1 MIIDGHA
8 HACGDYLTPESI
20 INKLDKAGVEK
31 VILVPGELDSSK
43 TYYLPNLARMFP
55 SKNVVK
61 VTNSLTKFV
70 MSITGAI
77 KQIPMGNEFVYKL
90 TQKTHGRVV
99 QFLWITQQT
108 GKPKE
113 FLSEKLL
120 DWKFKGVKMHQCWEK
135 FAIDSDYFRSIAEWT
150 EENEIPLFIHLLSDT
165 EVKNIIEYKNSHPK
179 LILIIAHLFGLEL
192 FIRADCKDDNL
203 YFDTSTLQ
211 ITSTKRLMDAIRFVG
226 AENITMG
233 TDTPYGKDNLQ
244 KNINRINNLDVSS
257 KEKDSILGENM
268 KRLLNI

>member
-8 HACGDYLTPESI
+8 HACGDYLSSESI
-20 INKLDKAGVEK
+20 INKLDKAGVDK

-43 TYYLPNLARMFP
+43 TYYLPDLARMFP

-61 VTNSLTKFV
+61 ITNSLTEFV
-70 MSITGAI
+70 MSITGTV
-77 KQIPMGNEFVYKL
+77 KQIPKGNEFVFEL
-90 TQKTHGRVV
+90 TKKSHGRVI
-99 QFLWITQQT
+99 QLLWITQQVE
-108 GKPKE
+108 KPKE
-113 FLSEKLL
+113 FLSKKLL
-120 DWKFKGVKMHQCWEK
+120 EWNFRGVKMHQCWEK
-135 FAIDSDYFRSIAEWT
+135 FSIDSDFFRTTAEWA
-150 EENEIPLFIHLLSDT
+150 EENELPLFIHLLSDT
-165 EVKNIIEYKNSHPK
+165 DVRNIIEYKKSHPK
-179 LILIIAHLFGLEL
+179 LKLIVAHLFGLEL
-192 FIRADCKDDNL
+192 FIKANCKDENL
-203 YFDTSTLQ
+203 YFDSSTLQ

-257 KEKDSILGENM
+257 KEKDLILGENM